1 MSRRPL
7 VSVLQISQ
15 ISLSLAGGSPLS
27 THRGPHTFTPRC
39 SCSLTDLL
47 KTDRQTG
54 YEGWWCHDNPVV
66 KRAPVALAVSL
77 ATSDLVA
84 LFYLYVIATQQQDL
98 LPLQAFTSD
107 REGSFQYRDSIVNI

>member
-1 MSRRPL
+1 M
-7 VSVLQISQ
+7 
-15 ISLSLAGGSPLS
+15 
-27 THRGPHTFTPRC
+27 
-39 SCSLTDLL
+39 
-47 KTDRQTG
+47 
-54 YEGWWCHDNPVV
+54 

-107 REGSFQYRDSIVNI
+107 REGSFQSRDSIVNI